1 MLPFLPPLPF
11 DLRIIGAAAIALL
24 LSWSH
29 WTVYHRGYDNGVAE
43 VTAKFDAY
51 KVQQHEAAIEA
62 EAVAR
67 AKEQELQATVDQIR
81 KEGADE
87 IARVTGKYESLIA
100 GLRSRPERAKPS
112 SGGVPKTSSPP
123 VGCTGAEL
131 ARGDA
136 AFLAGYARDA
146 ARLDAALKQ
155 CLSAYKAAATR
166 VVPSH

>member
-1 MLPFLPPLPF
+1 MFPMLPF
-11 DLRIIGAAAIALL
+11 DLRLIGAAAVVLV

-29 WTVYHRGYDNGVAE
+29 WTAYSRGYDNGAAD

-51 KVQQHEAAIEA
+51 KVQQHEAALKA

-67 AKEQELQATVDQIR
+67 AKEQELQAVVDQIR
-81 KEGADE
+81 KENTDE
-87 IARVTGKYESLIA
+87 IARVTAKYESLVA
-100 GLRSRPERAKPS
+100 GLRNRPERPKPA
-112 SGGVPKTSSPP
+112 SGGGVSKAPSPP

-155 CLSAYKAAATR
+155 CAAAYKAAAQK
-166 VVPSH
+166 VVPSK

>member
-1 MLPFLPPLPF
+1 MFPFPV
-11 DLRIIGAAAIALL
+11 DLRLIGALALVL
-24 LSWSH
+24 ALSWTH
-29 WTVYHRGYDNGVAE
+29 WMAYSRGYDNGAAD

-51 KVQQHEAAIEA
+51 KVQQHEAALKA

-81 KEGADE
+81 KENTDE
-87 IARVTGKYESLIA
+87 VARVTAKYESLVT
-100 GLRSRPERAKPS
+100 GLRNRPERAKPPS
-112 SGGVPKTSSPP
+112 GGGVPQAPSPP
-123 VGCTGAEL
+123 AGSTGAEL

-155 CLSAYKAAATR
+155 CQAAYKAASLR